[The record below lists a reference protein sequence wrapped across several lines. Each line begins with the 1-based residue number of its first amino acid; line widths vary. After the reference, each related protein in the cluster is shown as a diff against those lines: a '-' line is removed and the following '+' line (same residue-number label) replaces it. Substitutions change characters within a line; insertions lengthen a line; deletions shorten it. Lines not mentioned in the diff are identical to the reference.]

1 MKRSSISPV
10 SRGKS
15 KSIGKTASLG
25 LADYLFGKY
34 PKKIPIAAITAATKY
49 YGKGKP
55 LKK

>member
-1 MKRSSISPV
+1 MKRSSVSPV

-15 KSIGKTASLG
+15 RSIGKSASVG
-25 LADYLFGKY
+25 LSDYLFAKY

-49 YGKGKP
+49 YGKGRP